1 MKKRDYRSYEKEIYV
16 IFYTDL
22 INIKEVVNGEGYS
35 SPFFDIFQNN
45 DSHIFTRITN
55 YISPPFSHCK
65 IALREKGAK
74 HFDSYSFTL
83 KNNFLIIK
91 SDFLK
96 TPGYSVLKIPVTDLQ
111 LNLLIK
117 LFDVFV
123 CKSESLTFS
132 TWKMSLIGC
141 HFRYI
146 TCSAPVDYPSLKNTN
161 SWTCSEFVTYS
172 LQQIGVLNSNSL
184 HPTYCSPMHLF
195 YEIIFNKKCK
205 IDQCF
210 NPFFTVNKPV
220 SQMHYEQTNAYF
232 TCMDIFG
239 IHDSIDF
246 LNKGKE
252 FMARSYCKIYKIQKD
267 AITLFDTFRE
277 LENNGYVIDNNVD
290 VFDNEEVSKIAVELS
305 IPEQKRLKSKEAE
318 KKVDRVLLNRV
329 REDASKPILDDKL
342 PPKGIYNTSKFKPKL
357 SALPV

>member
-1 MKKRDYRSYEKEIYV
+1 MKKRDFKSYEKEIYI

-22 INIKEVVNGEGYS
+22 INIKEVINGEGYS

-45 DSHIFTRITN
+45 DSHLFTRITN
-55 YISPPFSHCK
+55 YVSPPFSHCK

-74 HFDSYSFTL
+74 HFDAYSFTL
-83 KNNFLIIK
+83 KSNFQLQK

-96 TPGYSVLKIPVTDLQ
+96 VPGFSVLKIDVTELQ

-117 LFDVFV
+117 LFDVFIHRSDTL
-123 CKSESLTFS
+123 KFS
-132 TWKMSLIGC
+132 VWKMRLIGC

-146 TCSAPVDYPSLKNTN
+146 TCSSPIEYPSLKNTN

-195 YEIIFNKKCK
+195 YEIVFSKKCK

-210 NPFFTVNKPV
+210 NPFFVTNKV
-220 SQMHYEQTNAYF
+220 GSSTHYEHTNAYF

-239 IHDSIDF
+239 INDSIAF
-246 LNKGKE
+246 LNKGKV
-252 FMARSYCKIYKIQKD
+252 FMNNSYCKLYKIQKD

-277 LENNGYVIDNNVD
+277 LENRGFSIDTSVD
-290 VFDNEEVSKIAVELS
+290 SIDNEEVIKIAADLS
-305 IPEQKRLKSKEAE
+305 IPEQKRNKMKQNE
-318 KKVDRVLLNRV
+318 KKVDKVLLNRV
-329 REDASKPILDDKL
+329 REDINKSILDDKL
-342 PPKGIYNTSKFKPKL
+342 PPKGNYNVSKFKTKV
-357 SALPV
+357 SSLPV